1 MENYNIKHNHV
12 NRPTVNLHYYN
23 IENIVMFIVAIY
35 KSKKKKTLNY
45 AHCLIS
51 LLKKKKKYESIASKH
66 LLAAGWIYLV

>member
-35 KSKKKKTLNY
+35 KSKKKKNFKL
-45 AHCLIS
+45 CS
-51 LLKKKKKYESIASKH
+51 LLDKFAKKEKKNMSR
-66 LLAAGWIYLV
+66 

>member
-35 KSKKKKTLNY
+35 KSKKKTLNY

-51 LLKKKKKYESIASKH
+51 LLKKKKKI
-66 LLAAGWIYLV
+66 